1 MLSVIDEL
9 GNVGGLSEL
18 ALGAGFVVFFIIL
31 APFRDLE
38 LAIKFKKIKD
48 QICQQEK
55 LLQDGE

>member
-38 LAIKFKKIKD
+38 SSYPLEALHVHD
-48 QICQQEK
+48 MA
-55 LLQDGE
+55 GSA

>member
-1 MLSVIDEL
+1 V
-9 GNVGGLSEL
+9 L
-18 ALGAGFVVFFIIL
+18 AFGAGFIVFFIVL

-55 LLQDGE
+55 LLPDGE